1 MFSVPTNRFL
11 VKHETQNF
19 VKKAEMV
26 LRAMMYYKSSMS
38 THVHQ
43 CPRCHYETD
52 RKGNFIKHL
61 SCKKTCPVVFEDVPV
76 STLLDDLK
84 KPKQF
89 QCDRCE
95 HSYSH
100 INALKRHQKAVHLT
114 STETHVQSNNN
125 TCASHNT
132 NHSHNHTTT
141 NSHNINAPVS
151 INLNFFGHESLDHVK
166 NDPEFLTKCLKNVNL
181 NGITDLLEKIHLNPT
196 VPENINVKLKREH
209 SPKTVYVYN
218 KEQGGWTEMPAD
230 DVLHSMIL
238 KGVELLCIHKDD
250 LFMIKQ
256 PLSPDDQDLC
266 DSRTNKLGAI
276 KKRARGSPYIPIKN
290 SFIIKLRNHKK
301 LSTKSSA

>member
-1 MFSVPTNRFL
+1 MDAIVHGFVSYIATLHNTKNKKDHISHLERINPCPPLNCDTPTHDILRDFIAS
-11 VKHETQNF
+11 
-19 VKKAEMV
+19 KA
-26 LRAMMYYKSSMS
+26 A
-38 THVHQ
+38 
-43 CPRCHYETD
+43 
-52 RKGNFIKHL
+52 
-61 SCKKTCPVVFEDVPV
+61 
-76 STLLDDLK
+76 
-84 KPKQF
+84 PKQHACKSCHKSF
-89 QCDRCE
+89 
-95 HSYSH
+95 SH
-100 INALKRHQKAVHLT
+100 ASGLCRHNKEAHPSSQ
-114 STETHVQSNNN
+114 STVNNNGNSNNIN
-125 TCASHNT
+125 IN
-132 NHSHNHTTT
+132 NNSHNHTAT

-166 NDPEFLTKCLKNVNL
+166 NDPDFLTKCLKNVNL

-209 SPKTVYVYN
+209 SPKTIYVYN

-276 KKRARGSPYIPIKN
+276 KKKARGSPYIPIKN
-290 SFIIKLRNHKK
+290 SLIIKLRNHKK
-301 LSTKSSA
+301 LPTKSSP